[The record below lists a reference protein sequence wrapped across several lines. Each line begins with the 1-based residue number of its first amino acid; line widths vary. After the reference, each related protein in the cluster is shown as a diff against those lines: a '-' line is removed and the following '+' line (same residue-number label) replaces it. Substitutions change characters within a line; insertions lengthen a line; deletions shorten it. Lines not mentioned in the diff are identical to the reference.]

1 MKIGIFGGSFNPC
14 HNMHKK
20 IAIELIEK
28 GYVDKVIY
36 VPTGDKYNK
45 NDLITVTD
53 RYKMLLLMVKN
64 NPNLYVSDYEITN
77 KLTYTYETLSHFK
90 KKYPN
95 DEIYFICGSDNILE
109 FNTWNNYQY
118 ILDTYKILVIRR
130 GDDKIEEI
138 LKNNKNVIEVDVPM
152 SNLSSTKIREFIK
165 NNRSDELITKLDES
179 VLEYIE
185 NNNLYRK

>member
-1 MKIGIFGGSFNPC
+1 MRIGIFGGSFNPC

-45 NDLITVTD
+45 DGLISVKD
-53 RYKMLLLMVKN
+53 RYKMLSIMVQDN
-64 NPNLYVSDYEITN
+64 SNLYVSDYEVTN
-77 KLTYTYETLSHFK
+77 ELTYTYETLSHFK

-95 DEIYFICGSDNILE
+95 DIIYFICGSDNILE
-109 FNTWNNYQY
+109 IDTWNNYKY
-118 ILDTYKILVIRR
+118 ILESYKILVIKRN
-130 GDDKIEEI
+130 DDDINEI
-138 LKNNKNVIEVDVPM
+138 LENNRNIVETDIAM
-152 SNLSSTKIREFIK
+152 SNLSSTKIRELIK
-165 NNRSDELITKLDES
+165 INKREELITKMDKN

-185 NNNLYRK
+185 KNNLYKE